1 MKKGGTFG
9 SIQMNVSSNRFRF
22 RSACR
27 IAKSAVVDWTEQSDE
42 AVIFQQSTPFGRVYA
57 NLRHLAHGF

>member
-1 MKKGGTFG
+1 
-9 SIQMNVSSNRFRF
+9 MNVSSNRFRF